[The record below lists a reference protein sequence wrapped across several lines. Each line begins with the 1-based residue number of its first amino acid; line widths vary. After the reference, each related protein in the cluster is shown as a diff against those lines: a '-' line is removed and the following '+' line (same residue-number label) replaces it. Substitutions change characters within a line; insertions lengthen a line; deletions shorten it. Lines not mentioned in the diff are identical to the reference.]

1 MLPAN
6 RLVRKLATGTQP
18 FVSYLVFER
27 THSRKIHLEH
37 QVLNMHDD
45 LIARCK
51 AGDRDAHYR
60 LYKMYSKAMY
70 NVSFRITGR
79 EEDAEDALQE
89 AFISAFKNL
98 DRYRADA
105 TFGAWLK
112 RIVVNKS
119 INVLKKRKYDLLPED
134 DQWDIPEEEKGSDY
148 REELT
153 VDRVKK
159 AIEELPAGYRSV
171 LSLYLLEGYDH
182 QEIAEIMGITES
194 TSKSQLN
201 RAKGKLREKLTIRL

>member
-1 MLPAN
+1 
-6 RLVRKLATGTQP
+6 
-18 FVSYLVFER
+18 
-27 THSRKIHLEH
+27 
-37 QVLNMHDD
+37 
-45 LIARCK
+45 
-51 AGDRDAHYR
+51 
-60 LYKMYSKAMY
+60 MY

-79 EEDAEDALQE
+79 QEDAEDAMQE
-89 AFISAFKNL
+89 AFISAFRNL
-98 DRYRADA
+98 GNYRAES

-119 INVLKKRKYDLLPED
+119 INVLKKRKTEWMPAEADWDVPE
-134 DQWDIPEEEKGSDY
+134 PEPADDY

-153 VDRVKK
+153 IDRVKK
-159 AIEELPAGYRSV
+159 AIGELPDGYRSV

-201 RAKGKLREKLTIRL
+201 RAKGKLREKLTIRS

>member
-1 MLPAN
+1 
-6 RLVRKLATGTQP
+6 
-18 FVSYLVFER
+18 
-27 THSRKIHLEH
+27 
-37 QVLNMHDD
+37 MHDE
-45 LIARCK
+45 LIARCR

-60 LYKMYSKAMY
+60 IYKLYSRSMY

-79 EEDAEDALQE
+79 EEDAEDAVQD
-89 AFISAFKNL
+89 AFISAFRNL
-98 DRYRADA
+98 ENYRADA

-119 INVLKKRKYDLLPED
+119 INVLKKRKHEVMPEVG
-134 DQWDIPEEEKGSDY
+134 QWDVAQEETQADY

-153 VDRVKK
+153 VGRVKK
-159 AIEELPAGYRSV
+159 AIEELPDGYRTV

-182 QEIAEIMGITES
+182 QEIAEIMGISES

-201 RAKGKLREKLTIRL
+201 RAKGKLREKLTVRI

>member
-1 MLPAN
+1 L
-6 RLVRKLATGTQP
+6 K
-18 FVSYLVFER
+18 
-27 THSRKIHLEH
+27 EH
-37 QVLNMHDD
+37 NLNIHDD
-45 LIARCK
+45 LINRCR

-60 LYKMYSKAMY
+60 LYGLYARSMF

-79 EEDAEDALQE
+79 EDDAEDALQE

-98 DRYRADA
+98 DSYRADA

-112 RIVVNKS
+112 RIVINKS
-119 INVLKKRKYDLLPED
+119 INLVKKRRHEFFPED
-134 DQWDIPEEEKGSDY
+134 PEWDVAEPDLQDEYMDG
-148 REELT
+148 LT

-159 AIEELPAGYRSV
+159 AIEGLPAGYRTV

-182 QEIAEIMGITES
+182 QEIAEILGITES

-201 RAKGKLREKLTIRL
+201 RAKSKLRERLTISI

>member
-1 MLPAN
+1 
-6 RLVRKLATGTQP
+6 
-18 FVSYLVFER
+18 
-27 THSRKIHLEH
+27 
-37 QVLNMHDD
+37 MHEE
-45 LIARCK
+45 LIALCK
-51 AGDRDAHYR
+51 GGDRDAHYR
-60 LYKMYSKAMY
+60 LYKLYSRSMY
-70 NVSFRITGR
+70 NVSYRITGR

-89 AFISAFKNL
+89 AFISAFRNL
-98 DRYRADA
+98 ANYRADA

-119 INVLKKRKYDLLPED
+119 INVLKKRKLEWLPEHED
-134 DQWDIPEEEKGSDY
+134 WDVPEEEQTSDY

-159 AIEELPAGYRSV
+159 AIEELPDGYRSV

-182 QEIAEIMGITES
+182 QEIAEILGISES

-201 RAKGKLREKLTIRL
+201 RAKGKLREMLTIRI

>member
-1 MLPAN
+1 
-6 RLVRKLATGTQP
+6 
-18 FVSYLVFER
+18 
-27 THSRKIHLEH
+27 LE
-37 QVLNMHDD
+37 QEVLNIHDD

-60 LYKMYSKAMY
+60 LYTMYCRSMY
-70 NVSFRITGR
+70 NVSYRITGR
-79 EEDAEDALQE
+79 QEDAEDAVQE

-98 DRYRADA
+98 GRYRADA

-119 INVLKKRKYDLLPED
+119 INVLKKRKHDLIPEDEEWDLPEAER
-134 DQWDIPEEEKGSDY
+134 PGDY
-148 REELT
+148 KEELT
-153 VDRVKK
+153 IERVKK
-159 AIEELPAGYRSV
+159 AMEELPDGYRSV

-182 QEIAEIMGITES
+182 QEIAGIMGITES

-201 RAKGKLREKLTIRL
+201 RAKRKLREKLTNRS